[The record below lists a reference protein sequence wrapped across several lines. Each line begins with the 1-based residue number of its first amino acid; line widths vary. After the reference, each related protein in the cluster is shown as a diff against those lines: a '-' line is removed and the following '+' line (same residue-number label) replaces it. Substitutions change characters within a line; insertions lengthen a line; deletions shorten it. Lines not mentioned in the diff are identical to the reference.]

1 VSTLRAAAAAL
12 LCAAA
17 LAAPR
22 LALAC
27 SVCSAGREDEAQK
40 AFLLTTV
47 FLSVLPLSVF
57 AGFGIWLWRRHRI
70 RERAELPVLAQLPAH
85 AEPQPAPGAVLRR
98 L

>member
-1 VSTLRAAAAAL
+1 MPVRTAIAAL

-27 SVCSAGREDEAQK
+27 SVCSAGREDETQT

-47 FLSVLPLSVF
+47 FLSALPLSMF
-57 AGFGIWLWRRHRI
+57 AGLGFWLWRRHKL
-70 RERAELPVLAQLPAH
+70 RERASRNATPPLAARPALD
-85 AEPQPAPGAVLRR
+85 AELRR
-98 L
+98 V